1 VDEGFFVFDKG
12 TRAMERADPVTRENF
27 WKSFFPIWVIANAF
41 GCMLFGLLVSIR
53 WFSFEALF
61 GVSVIL
67 GICQWAILRMVP
79 GVDWTWILTSIPS
92 NIALF
97 IGSYDARRSIPV
109 SLFEFIISLAI
120 LGFFQWLILRQYVD
134 RAKHWL
140 YLIPLAVLL
149 SRLLVAF
156 FLTLSNPPQAIGPL
170 LNWLLNGLLYG
181 AASGA
186 VLIKLMT
193 MPGLSKKGTWFDY
206 G

>member
-1 VDEGFFVFDKG
+1 
-12 TRAMERADPVTRENF
+12 MERTDPVTRENF

-41 GCMLFGLLVSIR
+41 GCMLFGLEASIP
-53 WFSFEALF
+53 WFSFQALL

-67 GICQWAILRMVP
+67 GICQWAILRMVL
-79 GVDWTWILTSIPS
+79 GVDWTWILASILS
-92 NIALF
+92 NTALF
-97 IGSYDARRSIPV
+97 TCCYDARRSDPV
-109 SLFEFIISLAI
+109 SLFDFIISLAV
-120 LGFFQWLILRQYVD
+120 LGFFQWRILRQYVD
-134 RAKHWL
+134 RAEHWL
-140 YLIPLAVLL
+140 YLIPLAVLV
-149 SRLLVAF
+149 SRVLVAF
-156 FLTLSNPPQAIGPL
+156 FLTVSNPPQAIEPL